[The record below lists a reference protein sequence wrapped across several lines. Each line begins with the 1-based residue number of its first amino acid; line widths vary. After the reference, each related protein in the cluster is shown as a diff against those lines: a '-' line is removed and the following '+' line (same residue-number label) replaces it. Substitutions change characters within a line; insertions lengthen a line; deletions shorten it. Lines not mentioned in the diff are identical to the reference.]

1 MNDRPG
7 VLVGKSV
14 TVRAGGPEPDYFTA
28 VHRQYA
34 GRTGRVHAVVPAEP
48 RENPLVKVGFDDG
61 TKIAFFRLT
70 DLIVDREAES
80 AIPVRHGKRGSHLPG
95 GS

>member
-1 MNDRPG
+1 MNDHSR

-14 TVRAGGPEPDYFTA
+14 TIRADGPEPDYFTA
-28 VHRQYA
+28 VHRLFA
-34 GRTGRVHAVVPAEP
+34 GKTGRVHAVVPAEP

-61 TKIAFFRLT
+61 SKIAFFRLS

-80 AIPVRHGKRGSHLPG
+80 ATPVRHGKRGSHLPG

>member
-80 AIPVRHGKRGSHLPG
+80 AIPVRHGKRGSHLAG